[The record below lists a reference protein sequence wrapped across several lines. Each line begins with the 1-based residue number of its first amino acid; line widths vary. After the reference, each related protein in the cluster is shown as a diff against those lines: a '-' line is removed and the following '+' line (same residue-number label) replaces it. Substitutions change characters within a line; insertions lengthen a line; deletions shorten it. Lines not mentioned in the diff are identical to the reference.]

1 MGFGGIGF
9 QELLLIFLLVL
20 LLFGAKRL
28 PEVGKAMGK
37 GIREFK
43 RATKEIRSDIDL
55 EEYEKKDGAGKGD
68 DEEKPK
74 EGEEPG
80 EAGEEE
86 KPKD

>member
-43 RATKEIRSDIDL
+43 KATREIQSDVDLDDFEKPPPAKKKEEADSTAG
-55 EEYEKKDGAGKGD
+55 EKK
-68 DEEKPK
+68 EKS
-74 EGEEPG
+74 GQ
-80 EAGEEE
+80 
-86 KPKD
+86 DTSDTD